1 MTIKTRRLG
10 RAALFSLMVGYGFL
24 GVILGGA
31 SLASAC
37 VPQPNLV
44 VVQPRSSGPPG
55 SEVIVEGVGLD
66 PGPAEVRWN
75 GAGGPLLAEASGPSF
90 SVPVKIPEALPGLY
104 TVVVVSRETGG
115 GIGNT
120 GTVAFQVTGPGMEG
134 AVMPTPA
141 GDAGATPPTAARTPM
156 SSKSSASTVVAF
168 GAGAGL
174 ATLGVLLLARRRR
187 E

>member
-1 MTIKTRRLG
+1 MMRLRRLERLRLHG
-10 RAALFSLMVGYGFL
+10 WVAACGIL
-24 GVILGGA
+24 GVALGGA

-44 VVQPRSSGPPG
+44 VLQPRSSGPPG
-55 SEVIVEGVGLD
+55 TEVTVEGVGLD

-75 GAGGPLLAEASGPSF
+75 GAGGPLLGEATGPSF
-90 SVPVKIPEALPGLY
+90 SVPVKIPEASPGLY
-104 TVVVVSRETGG
+104 IVVVVSRQPGG

-120 GTVAFQVTGPGMEG
+120 GTVGFQVTGRGTEPGV
-134 AVMPTPA
+134 ASPPA
-141 GDAGATPPTAARTPM
+141 ENAGATPTTIARTALPSKSAAR
-156 SSKSSASTVVAF
+156 TVVAF

-174 ATLGVLLLARRRR
+174 ATLGALLLARRRP